1 MADGVGIGWIQP
13 GLERDRRGGSAYATA
28 IVVAGLARRL
38 VETRGRSGGVL
49 CFVLFDFAKSPDH
62 QIAKFAMRNKPQPTM
77 SHPLRS
83 VALVGSYLPRRCGI
97 GTFTNDLNDALLMAD
112 PDIAASTVA
121 MNDRPEGYSY
131 ADKVRFEIND
141 KRLAEYR
148 LAADFLNVSGVDVC
162 CVQHEFGIYGGKQ
175 GSYILEFINR
185 LRLPV
190 VATLHTVLKS
200 PDEHQLDVTRQL
212 ADKCDRLVVMADRAY
227 GFLRD
232 LYGIEDDKITLIH
245 HGIPDVPFVDPNF
258 YKEQFGVEGK
268 RVILTFGLLSPNKG
282 IENMVEAMPQIIQHH
297 PDAVYIVLGATHPGV
312 TAESGEEY
320 RLGLQR
326 RAKELGVDK
335 HIEWVNKFVELE
347 ELVEWLGAADVYV
360 TPYLNEQQITSGTLA
375 YALGTGKATVST
387 AYWYAQEMLADGRGV
402 LVDMPPESG
411 DRGGM
416 VADLAEAI
424 LYLFDHEVERHAMRK
439 KAYTFTRQMRWAEVG
454 RQYLDLFRTVVQER
468 LHNPKPAMERIDISD
483 YAGGPEL
490 PEIKFDHVV
499 TLTDDTGIFA
509 SSEHAVPDRDAGYTT
524 DDNARALIASLLAQD
539 HMTMTRVQTV
549 DLDRLIIRY
558 LSFLN
563 HAFDDGSGRFRNH
576 LSFDRVWADE
586 AASEDTHGRALW
598 ALGEVVARSQVR
610 GHIMHAAALF
620 GRALPHCESFEHPLG
635 WAFGLIGIHAYLRR
649 FAGDSNA
656 RRTRE
661 HLADRLF
668 QRFQERATDDWRWP
682 MEAITYKAARIP
694 HALLLAGRWMFRNE
708 MIEKALWC
716 LDWLHDV
723 QLDQTGASGPGGG
736 GAEVVGAHFSPV
748 GTDGFY
754 PRGGEKARFN
764 QMPAEASASIDAYL
778 EAYRI
783 TQDRKWLTRA
793 HTCFNWFLGDND
805 LRVPLYDP
813 ATGGCSDC
821 LQAHGVC
828 EDQSAEATVAWLLS
842 LLSLYEH
849 SLDQATS
856 TRPEDRITTPTR
868 GIVAPSTATAAAA
881 TPTPATVTGD
891 GDGRAA

>member
-1 MADGVGIGWIQP
+1 
-13 GLERDRRGGSAYATA
+13 
-28 IVVAGLARRL
+28 
-38 VETRGRSGGVL
+38 
-49 CFVLFDFAKSPDH
+49 
-62 QIAKFAMRNKPQPTM
+62 MRHKPQPTM
-77 SHPLRS
+77 SNPLRS

-112 PDIAASTVA
+112 PSIAASTVA
-121 MNDRPEGYSY
+121 MNDRPEGYGY

-175 GSYILEFINR
+175 GGYILDFINR
-185 LRLPV
+185 LRMPV

-200 PDEHQLDVTRQL
+200 PDENQLDVTRQL
-212 ADKCDRLVVMADRAY
+212 AQKCDRLVVMADRAY

-232 LYGIEDDKITLIH
+232 VYGIDDDKITLIH

-258 YKEQFGVEGK
+258 YKDQFGVEGK

-282 IENMVEAMPQIIQHH
+282 IENMVEAMPRIIKTH
-297 PDAVYIVLGATHPGV
+297 PDVVYIVLGATHPGV

-320 RLGLQR
+320 RLSLQR

-347 ELVEWLGAADVYV
+347 ELVEWLGSADVYV

-387 AYWYAQEMLADGRGV
+387 AYWYAQEMLADGRGI
-402 LVDMPPESG
+402 LVDMPRDAG
-411 DRGGM
+411 DRGQL

-424 LYLFDHEVERHAMRK
+424 LYLFDHEVERHSMRK

-454 RQYLDLFRTVVQER
+454 RQYLELFRTVVQER
-468 LHNPKPAMERIDISD
+468 LHNPKPALDRIDVSD

-490 PEIKFDHVV
+490 PEIRFDHVL
-499 TLTDDTGIFA
+499 TLTDDTGIFNA
-509 SSEHAVPDRDAGYTT
+509 ADHAVPNRDAGYTT
-524 DDNARALIASLLAQD
+524 DDNARTLIAALLAQD
-539 HMTMTRVQTV
+539 HLSRGQAV
-549 DLDRLIIRY
+549 DLDRLIVRY

-563 HAFDDGSGRFRNH
+563 HAFDGDRGVFRNH
-576 LSFDRVWADE
+576 LSFDRHWTDE
-586 AASEDTHGRALW
+586 GGSEDTHGRAMW

-620 GRALPHCESFEHPLG
+620 GRALPHCETFEHPLG
-635 WAFGLIGIHAYLRR
+635 WSFGLIGIHAYLRR
-649 FAGDSNA
+649 FSGDSNA

-661 HLADRLF
+661 HMADRLYGKF
-668 QRFQERATDDWRWP
+668 ENATDDWRWP
-682 MEAITYKAARIP
+682 MDAITYKAARVP

-723 QLDQTGASGPGGG
+723 QRDQSGPGG
-736 GAEVVGAHFSPV
+736 HFSPV
-748 GTDGFY
+748 GSDGHY
-754 PRGGEKARFN
+754 PRGGDKARFN
-764 QMPAEASASIDAYL
+764 QLPAEASASIDAYL
-778 EAYRI
+778 EAFRV
-783 TQDRKWLTRA
+783 TQDRKWLSRA
-793 HTCFNWFLGDND
+793 HACFNWFLGDND

-813 ATGGCSDC
+813 TTGGCSDC

-828 EDQSAEATVAWLLS
+828 EDQSAEAAVAWLLS

-856 TRPEDRITTPTR
+856 TRAEDRVTTPAR
-868 GIVAPSTATAAAA
+868 SLPLAVGAGVGVGVGVQARAE
-881 TPTPATVTGD
+881 
-891 GDGRAA
+891 GDGRA